1 MGYDVHAGNPLD
13 SLKGM
18 RAKDMK
24 TALQKSLAVL
34 VVLAATNQA
43 VAGVVNSSGV
53 LEKLSAIGGQV
64 NPGSPAPAA
73 AAAPIVAE
81 PIPAAAA
88 VPEAPKGPVRAR
100 SGRFTVAPDFRLTP
114 GVLCTTRD
122 RDFKEF
128 RYEERIPYCQRNFS
142 QAEKKEVS
150 RWYGVDWEDHH
161 LYQYDHL
168 LSLCLGGS
176 NALTNVWPMLWD
188 EARKK
193 AGMEADLCR
202 RLARGELT
210 QAQAVREEL
219 SWFAENAPEALR
231 ALSRQ

>member
-1 MGYDVHAGNPLD
+1 
-13 SLKGM
+13 
-18 RAKDMK
+18 MK
-24 TALQKSLAVL
+24 TGLQKSLAVL
-34 VVLAATNQA
+34 VVFVAANQA
-43 VAGVVNSSGV
+43 VAGVVNSAGI
-53 LEKLSAIGGQV
+53 LEKLSAIGGQFT
-64 NPGSPAPAA
+64 PGLPAPAQ
-73 AAAPIVAE
+73 AAAPTIAA

-88 VPEAPKGPVRAR
+88 IPEAPKGPVRAR
-100 SGRFTVAPDFRLTP
+100 SGRFTVAPDFQLTP

-128 RYEERIPYCQRNFS
+128 RYAEQIPYCQRNFS

-150 RWYGVDWEDHH
+150 RWYGVEWEDHS

-202 RLARGELT
+202 RLSRGELT

-219 SWFAENAPEALR
+219 SWFAENAPDALR
-231 ALSRQ
+231 ALSQPSSR

>member
-1 MGYDVHAGNPLD
+1 
-13 SLKGM
+13 
-18 RAKDMK
+18 MK

-34 VVLAATNQA
+34 VVFVATNQA
-43 VAGVVNSSGV
+43 VAGVVNSAGV
-53 LEKLSAIGGQV
+53 LEKLSAIGGQLT
-64 NPGSPAPAA
+64 SDMPAPAA
-73 AAAPIVAE
+73 APTVSA

-88 VPEAPKGPVRAR
+88 IPEAPKAPVSAQ

-122 RDFKEF
+122 KDFKEF
-128 RYEERIPYCQRNFS
+128 RYQEQIPYCQRNFS

-150 RWYGVDWEDHH
+150 RWYGVDWEDHS

-176 NALTNVWPMLWD
+176 NALTNVWPMLHD

-202 RLARGELT
+202 RLSRGEVT

-219 SWFAENAPEALR
+219 SWFAENAPAALR
-231 ALSRQ
+231 LLSRLP